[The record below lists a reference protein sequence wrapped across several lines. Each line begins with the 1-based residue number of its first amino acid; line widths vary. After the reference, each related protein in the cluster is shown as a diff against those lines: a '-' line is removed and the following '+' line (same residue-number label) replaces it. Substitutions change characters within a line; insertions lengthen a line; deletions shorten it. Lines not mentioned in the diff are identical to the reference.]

1 MMTVHEVSRL
11 AGVSIRTL
19 QYYDRIDLL
28 RPAGYTDAGYRLYD
42 DEQLERLQCILLF
55 RELEFPLKDIIAIM
69 DSPDFDRSRALE
81 QQIELLRL
89 KKEHIENLMNFAL
102 GIKLT
107 GVKHMDFKAFDRSK
121 LDEYSRQAKELYGN
135 TPEYRQMQ
143 EKMKN
148 RSKEE
153 DNLLA
158 DRFMLLFKEA
168 GSIKDSDPASPEA
181 QDLVKRI
188 QDFITENMYT
198 CTTRI
203 LRGLGKM
210 YSGGG
215 DFTQNI
221 DEYGGAGTADFVDR
235 AIQIYC
241 DKAE

>member
-1 MMTVHEVSRL
+1 
-11 AGVSIRTL
+11 
-19 QYYDRIDLL
+19 
-28 RPAGYTDAGYRLYD
+28 
-42 DEQLERLQCILLF
+42 
-55 RELEFPLKDIIAIM
+55 M
-69 DSPDFDRSRALE
+69 DSPDFDRSKALE

-102 GIKLT
+102 GIKLI